1 MSLVTGEY
9 VCVCVCVCVRERDRQ
24 TDNGKN
30 SVDRKADSSGALPP
44 LEDATW
50 VLKA

>member
-1 MSLVTGEY
+1 MY
-9 VCVCVCVCVRERDRQ
+9 VCTSKRERDRQ
-24 TDNGKN
+24 TDRQTDRLTDNGKN

-50 VLKA
+50 ILKA

>member
-1 MSLVTGEY
+1 M
-9 VCVCVCVCVRERDRQ
+9 CVRVRERETDRQ
-24 TDNGKN
+24 TDRLTDNGKN